1 MTLSLLDHYQD
12 FVVQHGSMESTSNY
26 LKNHV
31 PMKIMDNMQ
40 TIITEALQL
49 DLGNKLQTFETEF
62 QLIAE
67 LTESQV
73 GLETPDLDSM
83 NGMLQKK
90 SRELIEQL
98 AICRG
103 SIQNLE
109 STIQSLKEQVSSQ
122 QQRIERYSMSPLLST
137 ISEPFKQLAS

>member
-1 MTLSLLDHYQD
+1 
-12 FVVQHGSMESTSNY
+12 
-26 LKNHV
+26 
-31 PMKIMDNMQ
+31 MQ
-40 TIITEALQL
+40 TIITDALQL

-67 LTESQV
+67 LTESFQV

-83 NGMLQKK
+83 NGMLKK
-90 SRELIEQL
+90 QSRELIEQL

>member
-1 MTLSLLDHYQD
+1 
-12 FVVQHGSMESTSNY
+12 MESTSNY

-31 PMKIMDNMQ
+31 PMEIMDNMQ
-40 TIITEALQL
+40 TIITDALQL

-67 LTESQV
+67 LTESFQV

-83 NGMLQKK
+83 NGMLKK
-90 SRELIEQL
+90 QSRELIEQL